1 MTEVEATEFNP
12 ELKKKKKKKA
22 MDLDGELA
30 EQTTELNV
38 GDKAAAGTED
48 LALDDNEFELP
59 LKKKKKKDTAPKTE
73 DAEGLLNDEEFSLPM
88 KKKKKKK
95 KSAVTSVDVDMET
108 GTADDAGATSSAK
121 PIPVEGALEDT
132 PEAEYKYEDLLTRVY
147 DTLKAR
153 NPDYVAGE
161 RRRFVMKPPEVVR
174 VSARKTA
181 FANFT
186 EIVKLMHR
194 QQDHVM
200 AFMLAELG
208 TTGTLDGNQQLVV
221 KARFQQKQIEN
232 VLRRY
237 IREYVTCHTCRSPNT
252 ILTKEDRLFYL
263 TCETCHARCTVAP
276 IKSGYVAF
284 TGRRSAQRRAAGN

>member
-95 KSAVTSVDVDMET
+95 SAVTSVDVDMET

-121 PIPVEGALEDT
+121 PIPVEEGALEDT